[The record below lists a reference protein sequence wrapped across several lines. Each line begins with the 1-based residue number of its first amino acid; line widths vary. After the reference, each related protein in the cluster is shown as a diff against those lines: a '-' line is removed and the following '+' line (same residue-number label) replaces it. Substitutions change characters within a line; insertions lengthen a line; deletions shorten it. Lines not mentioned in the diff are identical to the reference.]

1 MADILKPELSS
12 KKNIQEFIN
21 SIEDERLRKLISD
34 HLGDLL
40 IAGMPED
47 KRAEEARHHFQE
59 AVKKL
64 IEAEV
69 GEAEH
74 EN

>member
-1 MADILKPELSS
+1 MTDILKPEQSS

-34 HLGDLL
+34 HLGDLI

-47 KRAEEARHHFQE
+47 KKADEARRRFQE
-59 AVKKL
+59 AVKEL
-64 IEAEV
+64 INAEA
-69 GEAEH
+69 GETKN